1 MKSGYPEF
9 VETSVLQRGTDLAP
23 LTRTISSMKPIR
35 SHSRE
40 AFARANRYIPG
51 GVNSPA
57 RAFGG
62 VGGEPVFIARGEG
75 PYLFDIDGNQYLDYV
90 ASWGPLI
97 LGHAHPRVVRAVEET
112 LRRGS
117 TFGAPTELETQLAEM
132 IVDAMPSMEMVRLV
146 SSGTEASMSA
156 IRLARGFTGRD
167 KIIKFAGCYHGHV
180 DSLLVQAGSSAT
192 TLGVPNSPGVPQG
205 CTADTLVL
213 RYNDGD
219 ALASSFQEYGAQ
231 IAAVILE
238 PVVGNMGLVRP
249 REEFLDQLRELTE
262 RHGAVLIYDEVITGF
277 RLAYGGAQQLLH
289 QMPDL
294 TILGKIVGGGLPVG
308 AYGGRAD
315 IMKHVM
321 PAGPVFQ
328 AGTLS
333 GNPLAM
339 AAGIAT
345 LQELRDHPPYSRME
359 RLADL
364 LTRGLSQAA
373 SSCNLPHQLPRVG
386 SMWTLFFNAAPV
398 TDYDSARQS
407 NTKRFAQFFWGM
419 LDRGYYLP
427 CSQFEAAFLSAV
439 HTEPQVKQTIAAATE
454 VFRQIGNEM
463 TNAQCPMTEE

>member
-1 MKSGYPEF
+1 
-9 VETSVLQRGTDLAP
+9 
-23 LTRTISSMKPIR
+23 MKPIR

-40 AFARANRYIPG
+40 AFERARRTIPG

-62 VGGEPVFIARGEG
+62 VGGEPIFIARGEG

-97 LGHAHPRVVRAVEET
+97 LGHAHPRVMRAVEET
-112 LRRGS
+112 LRRGA
-117 TFGAPTELETQLAEM
+117 TFGAPTELETQLAEL
-132 IVDAMPSMEMVRLV
+132 ILDAVPSMEMVRMV

-205 CTADTLVL
+205 CTSDTLVL
-213 RYNDGD
+213 RFNDLD
-219 ALASSFQEYGAQ
+219 ALASTFQEHGSQ

-249 REEFLDQLRELTE
+249 REGFLEQLRELTE
-262 RHGAVLIYDEVITGF
+262 RHGTVLIYDEVMTGF
-277 RLAYGGAQQLLH
+277 RLAYGGAQQLYR

-294 TILGKIVGGGLPVG
+294 TVLGKIVGGGLPVG

-345 LQELRDHPPYSRME
+345 LQELRDRPPYGRLE
-359 RLADL
+359 RLSEMLA
-364 LTRGLSQAA
+364 RGVSEAA
-373 SSCNLPHQLPRVG
+373 AMNAVPHQLARVG
-386 SMWTLFFNAAPV
+386 SMWTLFFSPTPI
-398 TDYDSARQS
+398 TDYDTARTS
-407 NTKRFAQFFWGM
+407 DTDRFARFFWGM
-419 LDRGYYLP
+419 LDRGVYLP
-427 CSQFEAAFLSAV
+427 CSQFEAAFVSAA
-439 HTEPQVKQTIAAATE
+439 HTEQHIKQTMAAAADVLAE
-454 VFRQIGNEM
+454 IARSPSI
-463 TNAQCPMTEE
+463 